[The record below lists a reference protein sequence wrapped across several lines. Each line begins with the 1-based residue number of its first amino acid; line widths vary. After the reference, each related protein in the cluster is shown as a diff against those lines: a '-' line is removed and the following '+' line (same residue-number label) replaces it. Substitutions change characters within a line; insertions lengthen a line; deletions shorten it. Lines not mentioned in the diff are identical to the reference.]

1 MNKSITDKNKSV
13 LRFRHKNAQNYFLES
28 ESYCSFDLP
37 EYFNFAPLLLKVH
50 TILNNK
56 NLSSFRSTS
65 PRDYNVNY
73 KILNNKDGRYA
84 WRPIQLIHPALYVSL
99 VHQITTKENW
109 KIIRKKFKDFATDKR
124 IECIS
129 IPSKSLT
136 KNPNKAEQISN
147 WWKKI
152 EQRSL
157 EVALDYKYLTQTDIT
172 DCYGAIYTHSV
183 AWALHGKEFIKKDR
197 NRDDKSLIGNIID
210 THLQDMSY
218 GQTNGIPQGSALMD
232 FIAEMVLGYADSELL
247 KKIPEEITKY
257 QILRYRDDYR
267 IFTNNSH
274 DGKYILKCLTE
285 VMISLGLK
293 LSAEKTKSSSDIITS
308 SIKSDKL
315 YWMGQK
321 QIEPNPQK
329 RLLIIHGLS
338 KKYPNSGSLKTSL
351 KKFST
356 WLKKITNF
364 KVSIVSLISIIV
376 DIAYNNPVTYPYFVT
391 IVSFLLKQIPD
402 KDQKEEILKQIICK
416 FEDIPNTVHLLI
428 WLQRIA
434 LGIGVEIDLDVKRD
448 FDVKICKL
456 IPNRNDDLWDN
467 SWLKSGIKS
476 QIKAGSIIN
485 QEVIDNLSE
494 VISEEEVALFKDN
507 YNGPS

>member
-1 MNKSITDKNKSV
+1 MSKSITDNNKSV

-28 ESYCSFDLP
+28 ESYCNFDLP
-37 EYFNFAPLLLKVH
+37 KYFDFELLLLKVH
-50 TILNNK
+50 KILDNK
-56 NLSSFRSTS
+56 KLYDFKLAN
-65 PRDYNVNY
+65 PRNYDVNY

-84 WRPIQLIHPALYVSL
+84 WRPFQLIHPALYVSL

-136 KNPNKAEQISN
+136 KNSNKAEQVSN
-147 WWKKI
+147 WWHKI

-157 EVALDYKYLTQTDIT
+157 ELALDYKYLTHTDIT

-183 AWALHGKEFIKKDR
+183 SWALHGKKFIKKNGNR
-197 NRDDKSLIGNIID
+197 NDKSLIGNVID
-210 THLQDMSY
+210 THIQDMLY

-232 FIAEMVLGYADSELL
+232 FIAEMVLGYADSLLL

-274 DGKYILKCLTE
+274 DGEQILKCLTE
-285 VMISLGLK
+285 VMIDLGLK
-293 LSAEKTKSSSDIITS
+293 LSAEKTKSTSDLIS
-308 SIKSDKL
+308 GSIKSDKL

-321 QIEPNPQK
+321 QTESNPQK
-329 RLLIIHGLS
+329 RLLIIHGLA
-338 KKYPNSGSLKTSL
+338 KQYPNSGSLKVSL
-351 KKFST
+351 KKFSP
-356 WLKKITNF
+356 WLKKIKNF

-376 DIAYNNPVTYPYFVT
+376 DIAYNNPVIYPYFVT
-391 IVSFLLKQIPD
+391 IVSFLLKQISCKD
-402 KDQKEEILKQIICK
+402 KKEEILKQIIRK
-416 FEDIPNTVHLLI
+416 FDDIPNTVNLLI

-456 IPNRNDDLWDN
+456 IPNRDNDLWDN

-476 QIKAGSIIN
+476 QIKAGFIIN
-485 QEVIDNLSE
+485 QKVLDNLSE
-494 VISEEEVALFKDN
+494 VISEDEVALFTDN
-507 YNGPS
+507 YDE